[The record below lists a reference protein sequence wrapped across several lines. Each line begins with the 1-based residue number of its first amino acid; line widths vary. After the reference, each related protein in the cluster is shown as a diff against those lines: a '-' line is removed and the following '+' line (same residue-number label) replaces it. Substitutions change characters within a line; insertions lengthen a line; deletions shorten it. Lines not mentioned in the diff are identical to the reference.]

1 MFDHL
6 IEFEPEI
13 LREPAKQTVSI
24 EKASPEQIFNA
35 QVATSDW
42 LKDLGVDDDE
52 AVVDPSQKHAARE
65 AFVALAT
72 HTEPKSAKEA
82 LMKVETPAAVRHIV
96 TMLTAY
102 DWEFVQQAK
111 ELRGMAVAK
120 IVEETEH
127 PDARIRLKA
136 LELLG
141 RVTEVGLFTER
152 IEIKKTDLSDTELDQ
167 KIKEKL
173 NRLAGVIDIKPEDV
187 QEIVDDESGQPA
199 AE

>member
-1 MFDHL
+1 MLDHL

-82 LMKVETPAAVRHIV
+82 LLKVETPAAVRHIV

-187 QEIVDDESGQPA
+187 QETVDDESGQPA

>member
-1 MFDHL
+1 MLDHL

-52 AVVDPSQKHAARE
+52 AIVDPSQKHAARE

-82 LMKVETPAAVRHIV
+82 LLKVETPAAVRHIV

-187 QEIVDDESGQPA
+187 QETVDDESGQPA

>member
-1 MFDHL
+1 MLEHL
-6 IEFEPEI
+6 IEFQPEI
-13 LREPAKQTVSI
+13 LDKPAKQTLSV

-42 LKDLGVDDDE
+42 LKDLGVEDDTE
-52 AVVDPSQKHAARE
+52 VVSSVQQQAARE
-65 AFVALAT
+65 SFIALST
-72 HTEPKSAKEA
+72 HTEPQNAKEA
-82 LMKVETPAAVRHIV
+82 LMKVQTPQAVRHIV
-96 TMLTAY
+96 GMLTAY

-141 RVTEVGLFTER
+141 RVTEVGLFTDRVEV
-152 IEIKKTDLSDTELDQ
+152 KKTDLSDSELDQ

-173 NRLAGVIDIKPEDV
+173 NRLAGVIDVKPEDV
-187 QEIVDDESGQPA
+187 QEKANDNGTSSTTQ
-199 AE
+199 

>member
-120 IVEETEH
+120 IV
-127 PDARIRLKA
+127 A
-136 LELLG
+136 
-141 RVTEVGLFTER
+141 V
-152 IEIKKTDLSDTELDQ
+152 S
-167 KIKEKL
+167 
-173 NRLAGVIDIKPEDV
+173 
-187 QEIVDDESGQPA
+187 
-199 AE
+199 

>member
-6 IEFEPEI
+6 IEFQPEI
-13 LREPAKQTVSI
+13 LETPAKQTLSI
-24 EKASPEQIFNA
+24 EKASPEEIFNA

-42 LKDLGVDDDE
+42 LKDLGVEADDE
-52 AVVDPSQKHAARE
+52 VVLPAQQQAARE
-65 AFVALAT
+65 AFTALST
-72 HTEPKSAKEA
+72 HTEPKTAKDA
-82 LMKVETPAAVRHIV
+82 LLKIETPAAVRHIV
-96 TMLTAY
+96 GMLTAY

-152 IEIKKTDLSDTELDQ
+152 IEIRKADLTDTELDQ

-173 NRLAGVIDIKPEDV
+173 NRLAGVVDIKPEDV
-187 QEIVDDESGQPA
+187 QEKADDESGQPA

>member
-1 MFDHL
+1 MLEHL
-6 IEFEPEI
+6 IEFQPEI
-13 LREPAKQTVSI
+13 LEKPAKQTLSV

-42 LKDLGVDDDE
+42 LKDLGVEDDTE
-52 AVVDPSQKHAARE
+52 VVSSVQQQAARE
-65 AFVALAT
+65 SFIALST
-72 HTEPKSAKEA
+72 HTEPQNAKEA
-82 LMKVETPAAVRHIV
+82 LMKVQTPQAVRHIV
-96 TMLTAY
+96 GMLTAY

-141 RVTEVGLFTER
+141 RVTEVGLFTDR
-152 IEIKKTDLSDTELDQ
+152 VEIKKADLSDSELDQ

-173 NRLAGVIDIKPEDV
+173 NRLAGVIDVKPEDV
-187 QEIVDDESGQPA
+187 QEKANDNGTSSTTK
-199 AE
+199 

>member
-187 QEIVDDESGQPA
+187 QETVDDESGQPA

>member
-1 MFDHL
+1 MLDHL

-187 QEIVDDESGQPA
+187 QETVDDESGQPA

>member
-1 MFDHL
+1 MLEHL
-6 IEFEPEI
+6 IEFQPEI
-13 LREPAKQTVSI
+13 LEKPAKQTLSV

-42 LKDLGVDDDE
+42 LKDLGVEDDTE
-52 AVVDPSQKHAARE
+52 VVSSVQQQAARE
-65 AFVALAT
+65 SFIALST
-72 HTEPKSAKEA
+72 HTEPQNAKEA
-82 LMKVETPAAVRHIV
+82 LMKVQTPQAVRHIV
-96 TMLTAY
+96 GMLTAY

-141 RVTEVGLFTER
+141 RVTEVGLFTDRVEV
-152 IEIKKTDLSDTELDQ
+152 KKADLSDSELDQ

-173 NRLAGVIDIKPEDV
+173 NRLAGVVDVKPEDV
-187 QEIVDDESGQPA
+187 QEKTNDNGTSSTTN
-199 AE
+199 